1 MSFVRLGTDVL
12 RVERDGEASEITF
25 SLMPALAPDF
35 QMPFDL
41 TKWFHVKLKMH
52 CFSKKKLIIIKM
64 GL

>member
-35 QMPFDL
+35 RMSFDL

-52 CFSKKKLIIIKM
+52 CFSKKKK
-64 GL
+64 